1 MIFSKK
7 TDVTTQIAVYVFL
20 AFCFFSAIFCGHTRV
35 NNLFHISAFF
45 FLLTLATR
53 PEFRQAWLGRRAAL
67 IGIALAAY
75 FLAYYSASN
84 FWGGTPED
92 ALSALTHSVYI
103 LIYLGLLVSVLDSP
117 RRNLLLCCVI
127 AGITLL
133 CLYLAWVDYS
143 KIYTLRETSDAN
155 PGPRNVI
162 DLAGYAALGI
172 ILSLM
177 VFRDTQQKKILL
189 TIPLLLAFMVLTQ
202 SRGPLIALLAAL
214 ALTTAYRALNKK
226 AAMLIVA
233 MMIFTAGMVLWS
245 SIGEMLITRF
255 SELYQQSFVR
265 ASIWRHSLALIEQAL
280 FFGYGFDRELT
291 FTNYTGEFIH
301 TTHSLYLGALL
312 KGGLVGFCLF
322 AGLLA
327 FGGQLA
333 VRHLRAGRRLEAA
346 LYLFML
352 IFYCSQGMFVIA
364 NPAEFWYLFWF
375 PLAMVF
381 AQPTKGFVSQP
392 AGA

>member
-7 TDVTTQIAVYVFL
+7 TDVTALIAVYAFL
-20 AFCFFSAIFCGHTRV
+20 TFSFFSAIFCGHTRV

-45 FLLTLATR
+45 FLLTWVTR
-53 PEFRQAWLGRRAAL
+53 QEFRQDWLNRRAAVS
-67 IGIALAAY
+67 GIALTAC

-84 FWGGTPED
+84 LWGGTPSD
-92 ALSALTHSVYI
+92 TVSALTHSAYI
-103 LIYLGLLVSVLDSP
+103 LVYLGLLVTVLDSP
-117 RRNLLLCCVI
+117 RRNLLLCTVI

-133 CLYLAWVDYS
+133 CLYLAWVDYHE
-143 KIYTLRETSDAN
+143 IYTLRVTSGAN

-162 DLAGYAALGI
+162 DLAGYAELGI

-177 VFRDTQQKKILL
+177 VFRDTQQKKVLL
-189 TIPLLLAFMVLTQ
+189 AIPPLFAFMVLTQ

-214 ALTTAYRALNKK
+214 ALTTHYRTLNKK
-226 AAMLIVA
+226 TTMLIVA
-233 MMIFTAGMVLWS
+233 ALILTAAMVLLS
-245 SIGEMLITRF
+245 SSGEMLITRF
-255 SELYQQSFVR
+255 AQLYQQSFVR
-265 ASIWRHSLALIEQAL
+265 MSIWRHSVSLIEQAP
-280 FFGYGFDRELT
+280 FFGYGFKSELA

-312 KGGLVGFCLF
+312 KGGLVGFCLL

-327 FGGQLA
+327 FGARLA
-333 VRHLRAGRRLEAA
+333 LRYHKAGRRLEAA

-381 AQPTKGFVSQP
+381 AQPTSM
-392 AGA
+392 AR